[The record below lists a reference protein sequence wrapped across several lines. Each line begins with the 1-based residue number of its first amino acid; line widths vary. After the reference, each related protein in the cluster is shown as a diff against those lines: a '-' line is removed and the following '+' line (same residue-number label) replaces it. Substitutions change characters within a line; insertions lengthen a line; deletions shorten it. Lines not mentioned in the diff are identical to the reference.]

1 MSNPDYLKNILIKNG
16 FKLTTQRR
24 VVFEILSDR
33 EEEHLSP
40 EQIFEFIKDKYPEM
54 GLATIYRTLQ
64 IFEEIGLV
72 YKLNFD
78 DGCYR
83 YEILSPHSDEIHQH
97 HHLVCMVCGK
107 IIEVKE
113 DLMNSLEEIIE
124 KQYNFEI
131 TNHMVKFT
139 GVCSQCRN
147 EENNNGNRK
156 ETKIEN
162 NTSGRTGG
170 NW

>member
-1 MSNPDYLKNILIKNG
+1 MGDVEFLKDKLGEKN
-16 FKLTTQRR
+16 FKLTNQRK
-24 VVFEILSDR
+24 VVFEILNKKQED
-33 EEEHLSP
+33 HLSP
-40 EQIFEFIKDKYPEM
+40 EEIYEHIKDIYPEI

-64 IFEEIGLV
+64 LFEEIGLV

-83 YEILSPHSDEIHQH
+83 YEILSQNDKEIHQH
-97 HHLVCMVCGK
+97 HHLICKKCGK

-131 TNHMVKFT
+131 KNHIVKFT
-139 GVCSQCRN
+139 GICSQCRN
-147 EENNNGNRK
+147 KENNNGNRK
-156 ETKIEN
+156 ET
-162 NTSGRTGG
+162 
-170 NW
+170 

>member
-1 MSNPDYLKNILIKNG
+1 MGCVEFLKEKLGERN
-16 FKLTTQRR
+16 FKLTNQRK
-24 VVFEILSDR
+24 VVFEILT
-33 EEEHLSP
+33 EKKEEHLSP
-40 EQIFEFIKDKYPEM
+40 EEIYEHIKDIYPEI

-64 IFEEIGLV
+64 LFEEIGLV

-83 YEILSPHSDEIHQH
+83 YEILSPNNKEVHQH
-97 HHLVCMVCGK
+97 HHLICKKCGK

-131 TNHMVKFT
+131 KNHIVKFT
-139 GVCSQCRN
+139 GICSQCRN
-147 EENNNGNRK
+147 KENNNGNRK
-156 ETKIEN
+156 ET
-162 NTSGRTGG
+162 
-170 NW
+170 

>member
-1 MSNPDYLKNILIKNG
+1 MSNVEYLKNILGEKG
-16 FKLTTQRR
+16 FKMTTQRK
-24 VVFEILSDR
+24 VVFEVLAEKD
-33 EEEHLSP
+33 EEHLSP
-40 EQIFEFIKDKYPEM
+40 EEIYELIKTKYSEM

-64 IFEEIGLV
+64 LFEEIGLV

-83 YEILSPHSDEIHQH
+83 YEILSQNCNEVHQH
-97 HHLVCMVCGK
+97 HHLICKKCGK

-131 TNHMVKFT
+131 KNHMVKFT
-139 GVCSQCRN
+139 GICSQCRN
-147 EENNNGNRK
+147 KENNNGNRK
-156 ETKIEN
+156 ET
-162 NTSGRTGG
+162 
-170 NW
+170 

>member
-1 MSNPDYLKNILIKNG
+1 MGNVEFLKDKLGEKN
-16 FKLTTQRR
+16 FKLTNQRK
-24 VVFEILSDR
+24 VVFEILTEKQED
-33 EEEHLSP
+33 HLSP
-40 EQIFEFIKDKYPEM
+40 EEIFEHIKDIYPEI

-64 IFEEIGLV
+64 LFEEIGLV

-83 YEILSPHSDEIHQH
+83 YEILSQNDKEIHQH
-97 HHLVCMVCGK
+97 HHLICKKCGK

-131 TNHMVKFT
+131 KNHIVKFT
-139 GVCSQCRN
+139 GICSQCRN
-147 EENNNGNRK
+147 KENNNGNRK
-156 ETKIEN
+156 ET
-162 NTSGRTGG
+162 
-170 NW
+170 

>member
-1 MSNPDYLKNILIKNG
+1 MGDVEFLKDKLGEKN
-16 FKLTTQRR
+16 FKMTNQRKII
-24 VVFEILSDR
+24 FEILTEK
-33 EEEHLSP
+33 EEDHLSP
-40 EQIFEFIKDKYPEM
+40 EEIYEHIKDIYPEI

-64 IFEEIGLV
+64 LFEEIGLV

-83 YEILSPHSDEIHQH
+83 YEILSQNNKEVHQH
-97 HHLVCMVCGK
+97 HHLICKKCGK

-131 TNHMVKFT
+131 KNHVVKFT
-139 GVCSQCRN
+139 GICSQCRN
-147 EENNNGNRK
+147 KEKNNGNRK
-156 ETKIEN
+156 ET
-162 NTSGRTGG
+162 
-170 NW
+170 

>member
-1 MSNPDYLKNILIKNG
+1 MVDVEFLKDKLGEKS
-16 FKLTTQRR
+16 FKMTTQRR
-24 VVFEILSDR
+24 VVFEILTEKED
-33 EEEHLSP
+33 EHLSP
-40 EQIFEFIKDKYPEM
+40 EEIYDLIKDIYPEM

-64 IFEEIGLV
+64 LFEEIGLV

-83 YEILSPHSDEIHQH
+83 YEILSPNDKEVHQH
-97 HHLVCMVCGK
+97 HHLICKKCGK

-131 TNHMVKFT
+131 KNHMVKFT
-139 GVCSQCRN
+139 GICSQCRN
-147 EENNNGNRK
+147 KENNDGNRK
-156 ETKIEN
+156 ET
-162 NTSGRTGG
+162 
-170 NW
+170 

>member
-1 MSNPDYLKNILIKNG
+1 MSKVEYLKNRLVEKG
-16 FKLTTQRR
+16 FKMTTQRKI
-24 VVFEILSDR
+24 VFEILA
-33 EEEHLSP
+33 ENENEHLNP
-40 EQIFEFIKDKYPEM
+40 EEIYELIKDKYPEM

-64 IFEEIGLV
+64 LFEETGLA

-83 YEILSPHSDEIHQH
+83 YEILSPNSNEVHQH
-97 HHLVCMVCGK
+97 HHLICKKCGK

-131 TNHMVKFT
+131 KNHMVKFT
-139 GVCSQCRN
+139 GICSQCRN
-147 EENNNGNRK
+147 KENNNDNRK
-156 ETKIEN
+156 
-162 NTSGRTGG
+162 
-170 NW
+170 

>member
-1 MSNPDYLKNILIKNG
+1 MGDVEFLKDKLGEKN
-16 FKLTTQRR
+16 FKLTKQRK
-24 VVFEILSDR
+24 VIFEILS
-33 EEEHLSP
+33 EKQEEHLSP
-40 EQIFEFIKDKYPEM
+40 EEIYEHIKDIYPEI

-64 IFEEIGLV
+64 LFEEIGLV

-83 YEILSPHSDEIHQH
+83 YEILSVNSKEVHQH
-97 HHLVCMVCGK
+97 HHLICKKCGK

-131 TNHMVKFT
+131 KNHIVKFT
-139 GVCSQCRN
+139 GICSQCRN
-147 EENNNGNRK
+147 KENNDGNRK
-156 ETKIEN
+156 ET
-162 NTSGRTGG
+162 
-170 NW
+170 

>member
-1 MSNPDYLKNILIKNG
+1 MSKADDLKNILVSKG
-16 FKLTTQRR
+16 FKMTTQRS
-24 VVFEILSDR
+24 VVFEILV
-33 EEEHLSP
+33 ENENEHLSP
-40 EQIFEFIKDKYPEM
+40 EEIYELIKDKYPEM

-64 IFEEIGLV
+64 LFEEIGLV

-83 YEILSPHSDEIHQH
+83 YEILSPNCNEIHQH
-97 HHLVCMVCGK
+97 HHLICKKCGK

-131 TNHMVKFT
+131 MNHVVKFT
-139 GVCSQCRN
+139 GICSQCRN
-147 EENNNGNRK
+147 KENNNGDRK
-156 ETKIEN
+156 ET
-162 NTSGRTGG
+162 
-170 NW
+170 

>member
-1 MSNPDYLKNILIKNG
+1 
-16 FKLTTQRR
+16 LT
-24 VVFEILSDR
+24 EKK
-33 EEEHLSP
+33 EEHLSP
-40 EQIFEFIKDKYPEM
+40 EEIYEHIKDIYPEI

-64 IFEEIGLV
+64 LFEEIGLV

-83 YEILSPHSDEIHQH
+83 YEILSPNNKEVHQH
-97 HHLVCMVCGK
+97 HHLICKKCGK

-131 TNHMVKFT
+131 KNHIVKFT
-139 GVCSQCRN
+139 GICSQCRN
-147 EENNNGNRK
+147 KENNNGNRK
-156 ETKIEN
+156 ET
-162 NTSGRTGG
+162 
-170 NW
+170 

>member
-1 MSNPDYLKNILIKNG
+1 MSKVDNLRNILGGNG
-16 FKLTTQRR
+16 FKMTNQRR
-24 VVFEILSDR
+24 VVFEILAENSN
-33 EEEHLSP
+33 EHLSP
-40 EQIFEFIKDKYPEM
+40 EEIYELIKDKYPEM

-83 YEILSPHSDEIHQH
+83 YELFSSEDNVHQH
-97 HHLVCMVCGK
+97 HHLICNNCGK

-113 DLMNSLEEIIE
+113 DLMNSLEEMIE

-131 TNHMVKFT
+131 KNHMVKFT
-139 GVCSQCRN
+139 GICNQCR
-147 EENNNGNRK
+147 EKENGNGYRK
-156 ETKIEN
+156 ET
-162 NTSGRTGG
+162 
-170 NW
+170 

>member
-1 MSNPDYLKNILIKNG
+1 MNRFDELKNMLAEKG
-16 FKLTTQRR
+16 LKMTTQRR
-24 VVFEILSDR
+24 VVFEALTER
-33 EEEHLSP
+33 EDEHLSP
-40 EQIFEFIKDKYPEM
+40 EEIFEIIKDKYPEM

-64 IFEEIGLV
+64 LFEELGLV

-83 YEILSPHSDEIHQH
+83 YEILSPHMNEVHQH
-97 HHLVCMVCGK
+97 HHLICTQCGR

-131 TNHMVKFT
+131 KNHIVKFT
-139 GVCSQCRN
+139 GTCSQCRN
-147 EENNNGNRK
+147 KENNDGNRK
-156 ETKIEN
+156 ET
-162 NTSGRTGG
+162 
-170 NW
+170 

>member
-1 MSNPDYLKNILIKNG
+1 MINVECLKDILDEKG
-16 FKLTTQRR
+16 FKMTTQRR
-24 VVFEILSDR
+24 VVFEILAEKVD
-33 EEEHLSP
+33 EHLSP
-40 EQIFEFIKDKYPEM
+40 EEIYELIKDRYPEM

-64 IFEEIGLV
+64 LFEEIGLV

-83 YEILSPHSDEIHQH
+83 YEILSPNSSEVHQH
-97 HHLVCMVCGK
+97 HHLICKKCGK

-131 TNHMVKFT
+131 KNHMVKFT
-139 GVCSQCRN
+139 GICSQCRN
-147 EENNNGNRK
+147 KENNDGNRK
-156 ETKIEN
+156 ET
-162 NTSGRTGG
+162 
-170 NW
+170 

>member
-1 MSNPDYLKNILIKNG
+1 MDDVEFLRDKLCEKN
-16 FKLTTQRR
+16 FKMTTQRK
-24 VVFEILSDR
+24 VVFEILT
-33 EEEHLSP
+33 EKAEEHLSP
-40 EQIFEFIKDKYPEM
+40 EEIYDHIKDVYPEM

-64 IFEEIGLV
+64 LFEEIGLV

-83 YEILSPHSDEIHQH
+83 YEILSPNNKEVHQH
-97 HHLVCMVCGK
+97 HHLICKKCGK

-131 TNHMVKFT
+131 KNHMVKFT
-139 GVCSQCRN
+139 GICSQCRN
-147 EENNNGNRK
+147 KENNDGNRK
-156 ETKIEN
+156 ET
-162 NTSGRTGG
+162 
-170 NW
+170 

>member
-1 MSNPDYLKNILIKNG
+1 MINVEYLKDILGEKG
-16 FKLTTQRR
+16 FKMTTQRR
-24 VVFEILSDR
+24 VVFEILAEKVD
-33 EEEHLSP
+33 EHLSP
-40 EQIFEFIKDKYPEM
+40 EEIYELIKDKYPEM

-64 IFEEIGLV
+64 LFEEFGLV

-83 YEILSPHSDEIHQH
+83 YEILSPNSNEVHQH
-97 HHLVCMVCGK
+97 HHLICKKCGK

-131 TNHMVKFT
+131 KNHMVKFT
-139 GVCSQCRN
+139 GICSQCRN
-147 EENNNGNRK
+147 KENNDGNRK
-156 ETKIEN
+156 ET
-162 NTSGRTGG
+162 
-170 NW
+170 

>member
-1 MSNPDYLKNILIKNG
+1 MGDVEFLKDKLGEKN
-16 FKLTTQRR
+16 FKLTNQRK
-24 VVFEILSDR
+24 VVFEILTEKQED
-33 EEEHLSP
+33 HLSP
-40 EQIFEFIKDKYPEM
+40 EEIYEHIKDIYPEI

-64 IFEEIGLV
+64 LYEEIGLV

-83 YEILSPHSDEIHQH
+83 YEILSQNDKEIHQH
-97 HHLVCMVCGK
+97 HHLICKKCGK

-131 TNHMVKFT
+131 KNHIVKFT
-139 GVCSQCRN
+139 GICSQCRN
-147 EENNNGNRK
+147 KENNNGNRK
-156 ETKIEN
+156 ET
-162 NTSGRTGG
+162 
-170 NW
+170 

>member
-1 MSNPDYLKNILIKNG
+1 MGDVEFLKYKLGEKN
-16 FKLTTQRR
+16 FKLTNQRR
-24 VVFEILSDR
+24 VVFEILIQKS
-33 EEEHLSP
+33 EEHLSP
-40 EQIFEFIKDKYPEM
+40 EEIYDHIKDIYPEM

-64 IFEEIGLV
+64 LFEKIGLV

-83 YEILSPHSDEIHQH
+83 YEILSPNNQEVHQH
-97 HHLVCMVCGK
+97 HHLICKKCGK

-131 TNHMVKFT
+131 KNHMVKFT

-147 EENNNGNRK
+147 KENNDGNRK
-156 ETKIEN
+156 ET
-162 NTSGRTGG
+162 
-170 NW
+170 

>member
-1 MSNPDYLKNILIKNG
+1 MGDVEFLKDKLGEKN
-16 FKLTTQRR
+16 FKLTNQRK
-24 VVFEILSDR
+24 VVFEILNEKQED
-33 EEEHLSP
+33 HLSP
-40 EQIFEFIKDKYPEM
+40 EEIYEHIKDIYPEI

-64 IFEEIGLV
+64 LFEEIGLV

-83 YEILSPHSDEIHQH
+83 YEILSQNDKEIHQH
-97 HHLVCMVCGK
+97 HHLICKKCGK

-131 TNHMVKFT
+131 KNHIVKFT
-139 GVCSQCRN
+139 GICSQCRN
-147 EENNNGNRK
+147 KENNNGNRK
-156 ETKIEN
+156 ET
-162 NTSGRTGG
+162 
-170 NW
+170 